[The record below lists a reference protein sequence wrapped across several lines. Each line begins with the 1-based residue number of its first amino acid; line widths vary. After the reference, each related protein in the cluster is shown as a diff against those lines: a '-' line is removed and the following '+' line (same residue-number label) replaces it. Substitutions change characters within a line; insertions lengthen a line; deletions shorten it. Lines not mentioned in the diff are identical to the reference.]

1 MLASMAGVFAA
12 GFLLI
17 IFFIIIVSSMVSGLN
32 DDKQVKIKEHSIIE
46 ISLQGEI
53 KERTDKNPIDGF
65 GLSGISVNRAVGLDD
80 ILKSLKE
87 AKTDSKVDG
96 IFLNLTGIQSG
107 LATLEEI
114 RNALLDFKTSNKFI
128 YAYSE
133 GYSQGAYYI
142 ASLANK
148 IFLYPEGDIDFKGF
162 HAELMFFK
170 GTLDKLEVEPEII
183 RHGKFKS
190 AIEPFILDK
199 MSPENRQQTR
209 VFMGSLWN
217 QFISEIST
225 SRKID
230 LAQVQSIADNLGAR
244 SAQAALDV
252 KLVDQLAYYDE
263 VVDELKS
270 KTSISKNDKL
280 NLVDLK
286 KYARSFVATKDFSAK
301 KIAVIY
307 ANGDIVSGRGDD
319 DQLSSE
325 KIGEAIR
332 KARTDSTIKAIVLRV
347 NSPGGSALASDVIW
361 RETILAKKAKPLVV
375 SMGDYAAS
383 GGYYISCSAD
393 KIVAEPTTITG
404 SIGVFGL
411 MFNAQKLFN
420 NKLGITFDTVRTGN
434 HANIGS
440 TTYPMTADERAIIQ
454 EGVEKIYDT
463 FITHVAQ
470 GRKMD
475 KASVDSIGQGRVWS
489 GTDAKRIGLVDEI
502 GGIDKAISIAS
513 KLAGLDKFRT
523 VSYPEQKDF
532 IKQIFEDLG
541 EDVKLKYGQQDF
553 AAAYGYYKE
562 FQSVLQTKG
571 VQARLPFTL
580 KIR

>member
-17 IFFIIIVSSMVSGLN
+17 IVFIIIVSSMVSGLN

-209 VFMGSLWN
+209 VF
-217 QFISEIST
+217 T
-225 SRKID
+225 
-230 LAQVQSIADNLGAR
+230 
-244 SAQAALDV
+244 
-252 KLVDQLAYYDE
+252 
-263 VVDELKS
+263 
-270 KTSISKNDKL
+270 
-280 NLVDLK
+280 
-286 KYARSFVATKDFSAK
+286 
-301 KIAVIY
+301 
-307 ANGDIVSGRGDD
+307 
-319 DQLSSE
+319 
-325 KIGEAIR
+325 
-332 KARTDSTIKAIVLRV
+332 
-347 NSPGGSALASDVIW
+347 
-361 RETILAKKAKPLVV
+361 
-375 SMGDYAAS
+375 
-383 GGYYISCSAD
+383 
-393 KIVAEPTTITG
+393 
-404 SIGVFGL
+404 
-411 MFNAQKLFN
+411 
-420 NKLGITFDTVRTGN
+420 
-434 HANIGS
+434 
-440 TTYPMTADERAIIQ
+440 
-454 EGVEKIYDT
+454 
-463 FITHVAQ
+463 
-470 GRKMD
+470 
-475 KASVDSIGQGRVWS
+475 
-489 GTDAKRIGLVDEI
+489 
-502 GGIDKAISIAS
+502 
-513 KLAGLDKFRT
+513 
-523 VSYPEQKDF
+523 
-532 IKQIFEDLG
+532 
-541 EDVKLKYGQQDF
+541 
-553 AAAYGYYKE
+553 
-562 FQSVLQTKG
+562 
-571 VQARLPFTL
+571 
-580 KIR
+580 